1 MPIKRDYRKRDKERK
16 PVIKPYFNERVTILY
31 YYPNMHPDIVEA
43 IVEKGYEGIVIAGT
57 GLGHVNQP
65 LYAPLKR
72 AIEKGVK
79 VYMTVQTLWGYTQ
92 MYVYDTGRDIMHL
105 GVKPLDNMLPEV
117 AYIKLAWVLGQTD
130 DPVEV
135 EKLMRTP
142 IANEITEREPF
153 DGYLIYQGG
162 LPEIEEFISRKV
174 I

>member
-1 MPIKRDYRKRDKERK
+1 M
-16 PVIKPYFNERVTILY
+16 
-31 YYPNMHPDIVEA
+31 
-43 IVEKGYEGIVIAGT
+43 
-57 GLGHVNQP
+57 
-65 LYAPLKR
+65 
-72 AIEKGVK
+72 
-79 VYMTVQTLWGYTQ
+79 
-92 MYVYDTGRDIMHL
+92 
-105 GVKPLDNMLPEV
+105 
-117 AYIKLAWVLGQTD
+117 AYIKLAWALGQTD